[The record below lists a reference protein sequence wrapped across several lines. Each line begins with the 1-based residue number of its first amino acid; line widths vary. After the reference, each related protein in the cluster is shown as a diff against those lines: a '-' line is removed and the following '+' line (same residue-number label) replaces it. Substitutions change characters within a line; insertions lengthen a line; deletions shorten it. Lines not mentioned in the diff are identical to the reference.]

1 MKKTSLFFAL
11 SAIVLFGSC
20 ETEINEQESNIV
32 EDLEI
37 EEKTAFYNNKE
48 YFLVA
53 NRGSSTVSV
62 FNAKTTEFLEDITLP
77 DEGAQPTYLA
87 HSRFNNSFYVGD
99 FANKKV
105 LYYNASTFEL
115 QGEIA
120 IEEGAFHMWINDYSR
135 QLWVNNI
142 VSKTTSVIDLKTN
155 TVLKNIPLP
164 TQEEIP
170 GLTSNAVQH
179 DVVISP
185 SGFAAYVTILDG
197 PDRSY
202 VVMYNTRTLAYVK
215 HEVVGGDGHLLPVGA
230 KIYVPSQNSNEI
242 TVFSRF
248 NLRRLGEIPFDSAH
262 GVTNSRRFVFTT
274 GIADNKIGVIDRF
287 RNNVVSEIETEF
299 NIPHNLAINRRGSI
313 LFLAHSGA
321 TASKVVFYNV
331 KRNGRLEKMSDF
343 DSGVNPFGVLR
354 Y

>member
-1 MKKTSLFFAL
+1 VILRIRK
-11 SAIVLFGSC
+11 
-20 ETEINEQESNIV
+20 
-32 EDLEI
+32 
-37 EEKTAFYNNKE
+37 FY
-48 YFLVA
+48 
-53 NRGSSTVSV
+53 
-62 FNAKTTEFLEDITLP
+62 I
-77 DEGAQPTYLA
+77 
-87 HSRFNNSFYVGD
+87 
-99 FANKKV
+99 
-105 LYYNASTFEL
+105 
-115 QGEIA
+115 I
-120 IEEGAFHMWINDYSR
+120 I
-135 QLWVNNI
+135 
-142 VSKTTSVIDLKTN
+142 
-155 TVLKNIPLP
+155 KNIPLP